1 MPPSPRFEGAPT
13 HASRRAAVVLLN
25 LGTPQAPTASAVRRY
40 LAQFL
45 WDPRVIELPRWMWW
59 PILQVILLIRPRR
72 SAHAYAQIWTD
83 AGSPLL
89 VYTRA
94 LAQGLGARLREG
106 GASVEVREAMT
117 YGEPSVSQVMAEL
130 SRSGTRRVLVV
141 PLYPQYSGSSTGA
154 AIDALAD
161 ALKRLRWPPET
172 RWVGDYHDDPAHIE
186 ALARSVEAH
195 WRVHGQ
201 AQRLLLSFHGIP
213 QRYVDAGDPY
223 FAQCRVTAQRLRE
236 RLGLAEEQMVM
247 AFQSRVGREAWIMP
261 YTEEV
266 LRDLPAQGVRA
277 VQVLCPGFAVDCLET
292 LEEIAIRNRDDYLAA
307 GGERFEYIPAL
318 NASDDHVAM
327 LARLVAQH
335 TLGWAE
341 FTIDS
346 GGSANASLTP

>member
-1 MPPSPRFEGAPT
+1 
-13 HASRRAAVVLLN
+13 VVLVN
-25 LGTPQAPTASAVRRY
+25 LGTPQAPTAAAVRRY

-45 WDPRVIELPRWMWW
+45 WDRRVIELPRWKWW
-59 PILQVILLIRPRR
+59 PILQAILLIRPPR
-72 SAHAYAQIWTD
+72 SAHAYAQIWTE

-89 VYTRA
+89 VHTRA
-94 LAQGLGARLREG
+94 LAQRLGASLREG
-106 GASVEVREAMT
+106 GAAAEVREAMT
-117 YGEPSVSQVMAEL
+117 YGEPALPKVMAEL
-130 SRSGTRRVLVV
+130 AQSGIRRVLVV
-141 PLYPQYSGSSTGA
+141 PLFPQYSGSSTGA
-154 AIDALAD
+154 VIDALAE
-161 ALKRLRWPPET
+161 ALKALRWPPET

-186 ALARSVEAH
+186 ALANSVQAH

-201 AQRLLLSFHGIP
+201 AQHLLLSFHGIP
-213 QRYVDAGDPY
+213 QRYVEAGDPY

-236 RLGLAEEQMVM
+236 RLGLAPERMVV
-247 AFQSRVGREAWIMP
+247 AFQSRVGREEWIKP

-266 LRDLPAQGVRA
+266 LRDLPAQGGRT

-292 LEEIAIRNRDDYLAA
+292 LEEIAMRNRETFLSA

-341 FTIDS
+341 FTIDR
-346 GGSANASLTP
+346 GGSAIASSPHEQ